1 LSQISTDVKTKS
13 IDKQISYLRDQIKQA
28 LKSNNTQA
36 IITYAEQIAEL
47 EKDRTFTLADLK
59 TILDNTEAREYG
71 RNTKDRTIR
80 PNILLKSNTLAIINE
95 IATIT
100 QITNHAQ
107 KVAKSTIIES
117 ALYHYLQIIKT
128 LHKTPVYKFNEKVLL
143 EEAKKLRKLEEHNL
157 ELCPHKQGEPG
168 YNDWIN
174 KLRSRVK
181 QSSYEQN
188 TTLRHTAQYV
198 EWFFNHTQY

>member
-13 IDKQISYLRDQIKQA
+13 IDKQIAYLRDQIKQA

-47 EKDRTFTLADLK
+47 EKDRTFTLTDLK
-59 TILDNTEAREYG
+59 TILDNTEARDYG

-80 PNILLKSNTLAIINE
+80 PNILLKSSTLEIIDE

-100 QITNHAQ
+100 QITNHTQ

-128 LHKTPVYKFNEKVLL
+128 LHRTPVYKFNEKVLL
-143 EEAKKLRKLEEHNL
+143 EEAKKLHKIEEQNL
-157 ELCPHKQGEPG
+157 ELCPYKQGEPG

-174 KLRSRVK
+174 KLRSRIK
-181 QSSYEQN
+181 QSNHEQN
-188 TTLRHTAQYV
+188 TILRHTAQYV
-198 EWFFNHTQY
+198 EWFFNRTQY

>member
-1 LSQISTDVKTKS
+1 MSQISTDVKTKS
-13 IDKQISYLRDQIKQA
+13 IDKQIAYLRDQIKQA

-47 EKDRTFTLADLK
+47 EKDRTFTLTDLK
-59 TILDNTEAREYG
+59 TILDNTEARDYG

-80 PNILLKSNTLAIINE
+80 PNILLKSSTLEIIDE

-100 QITNHAQ
+100 QITNHTQ

-128 LHKTPVYKFNEKVLL
+128 LHRTPVYKFNEKVLL
-143 EEAKKLRKLEEHNL
+143 EEAKKLHKIEEQNL
-157 ELCPHKQGEPG
+157 ELCPYKQGEPG

-174 KLRSRVK
+174 KLRSRIK
-181 QSSYEQN
+181 QSNHEQN
-188 TTLRHTAQYV
+188 TILRHTAQYV
-198 EWFFNHTQY
+198 EWFFNRTQY